1 MTGFPVFG
9 FIVLGLAVI
18 VLGLALVRFASVRR
32 PGHEHEARRKVI
44 SIQ

>member
-1 MTGFPVFG
+1 MTGFPVAG

-32 PGHEHEARRKVI
+32 PSGEHEPRKKVT
-44 SIQ
+44 STQ